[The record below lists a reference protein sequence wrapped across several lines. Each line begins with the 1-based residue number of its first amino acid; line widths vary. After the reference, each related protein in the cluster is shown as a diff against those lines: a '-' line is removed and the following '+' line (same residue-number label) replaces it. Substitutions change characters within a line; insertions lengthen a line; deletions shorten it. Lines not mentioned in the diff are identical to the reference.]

1 MDRRTFLKNGIGF
14 SALTG
19 ANIAGLNMLTPNL
32 LYANQTGSVP
42 YDLVAIKGAEPDV
55 MFTKGIEALGGIG
68 KYVKKGQSVVV
79 KPNIGWDVTPERAGN
94 TNPKLVEEIV
104 KQCYQAGAKEVV
116 VFDNTCDNWQRSYK
130 NSGIEAAVKDAGGK
144 IVPGNTEGY
153 YHPISVKGA
162 KNLTSAKV
170 HELILESD
178 VFINVPILKSHGSTK
193 LTMSMKNLMGV
204 VWNRG
209 EWHKN
214 DLHQCIAD
222 FASYRKPDLNIMDA
236 YFVMKRNGP
245 RGVSQE
251 DVVTMKSLLIS
262 TDMVTIDAA
271 GAKLFG
277 IEPNDVRYIQIAE
290 EQKVGRAKL
299 DQLNIK
305 RISL

>member
-1 MDRRTFLKNGIGF
+1 
-14 SALTG
+14 
-19 ANIAGLNMLTPNL
+19 MLTPNIL
-32 LYANQTGSVP
+32 MADQSGQKP
-42 YDLVAIKGAEPDV
+42 YDLVAIKGGEPDA

-68 KYVKKGQSVVV
+68 KFVKKGQKVVV
-79 KPNIGWDVTPERAGN
+79 KPNIGWDVTPELAGN

-104 KQCYQAGAKEVV
+104 KQCYYAGAKEVV
-116 VFDNTCDNWQRSYK
+116 VFDNTCDNWQRTYK
-130 NSGIEAAVKDAGGK
+130 TSGIEEAVKNGGGK

-153 YHPISVKGA
+153 YHPITVPGA
-162 KNLTSAKV
+162 KNLTNAKV
-170 HELILESD
+170 HELILGAD

-193 LTMSMKNLMGV
+193 LTMSMKNMMGV

-222 FASYRKPDLNIMDA
+222 FAAYRKPDLNIMDA
-236 YFVMKRNGP
+236 YYVMKRNGP
-245 RGVSQE
+245 RGVSGE
-251 DVVTMKSLLIS
+251 DVVTMKAQLIS